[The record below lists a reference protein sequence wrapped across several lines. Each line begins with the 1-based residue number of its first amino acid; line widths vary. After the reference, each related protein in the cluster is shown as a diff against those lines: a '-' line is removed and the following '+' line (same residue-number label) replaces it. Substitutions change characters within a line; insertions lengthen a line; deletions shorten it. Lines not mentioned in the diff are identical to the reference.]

1 MDNTCNRTA
10 AKARRIAEMPRPR
23 LRGLDAATMLNC
35 AAQSLEAP
43 GGRIE
48 RKAEAMKD
56 DYGNLI
62 SSLAVANDK
71 RIVLLVMDGVGDCDN
86 AGTGTALQH
95 ANTPNMDALA
105 ARGACGLGV
114 PVATGV
120 TPGSG
125 PGHLGLFG
133 YDPLVYKVGRGVL
146 SALGIGFEITPR
158 DVAARLNFCTIDA
171 EGNVTD
177 RRAGRI
183 GDDENKRLLAK
194 VRQKLS
200 PPAGVEVLLETVAE
214 HRALM
219 VLRGDDL
226 DEDIGETDPQ
236 AVNVPPLAASRPPH
250 DKSKTARIVEQ
261 IIAQVREILADE
273 AKANMIL
280 ARGFAKFPAWPTFA
294 ERYKL
299 APAAVAG
306 YPMYRGVARLVGIP
320 VFAEPTAAA
329 DICAEAAKALA
340 EHTFVF
346 AHFKYT
352 DKTGEDGDL
361 AGKIA
366 RIEEMDA
373 ALPSLLAAKP
383 DVLVI
388 TADHSTPPSLKA
400 HSWHPVPV
408 LLAGPYIRGGHRGGF
423 DEVAC
428 RGGEIGTI
436 TLKELLP
443 LAMAHAGKLEKFGA

>member
-1 MDNTCNRTA
+1 MEDT
-10 AKARRIAEMPRPR
+10 
-23 LRGLDAATMLNC
+23 
-35 AAQSLEAP
+35 
-43 GGRIE
+43 
-48 RKAEAMKD
+48 
-56 DYGNLI
+56 YGNLI
-62 SSLAVANDK
+62 ASLATENDR

-86 AGTGTALQH
+86 DGGGTALQQ
-95 ANTPNMDALA
+95 ARTPNLDALA
-105 ARGACGLGV
+105 ARGALGLSLPIAV
-114 PVATGV
+114 GV

-133 YDPLVYKVGRGVL
+133 YDPLIYQVGRGVL
-146 SALGIGFEITPR
+146 SALGIEFPLEKR

-171 EGNVTD
+171 DSNVTD

-183 GDDENKRLLAK
+183 GDEENRRVLAK
-194 VRQKLS
+194 IRDGLR
-200 PPAGVEVLLETVAE
+200 PPAGVEVLFETVAE

-219 VLRGDDL
+219 VLRGGGLDDN
-226 DEDIGETDPQ
+226 IGETDPQ
-236 AVNVPPLAASRPPH
+236 AVGVPPLDPARPPH
-250 DKSKTARIVEQ
+250 NASAAAK
-261 IIAQVREILADE
+261 IAAEVIGRVRGILADE
-273 AKANMIL
+273 TRANMIL
-280 ARGFAKFPAWPTFA
+280 ARGFAKFPDWPTFP

-299 APAAVAG
+299 KPAAVAG

-320 VFAEPTAAA
+320 VVSQPTTAA
-329 DICAEAAKALA
+329 DVCAEAAEAMKD
-340 EHTFVF
+340 HTFVF

-361 AGKIA
+361 PGKIE

-373 ALPSLLAAKP
+373 AIPTLLAAKP
-383 DVLVI
+383 DVLLV

-408 LLAGPYIRGGHRGGF
+408 LMSAPHLRGGDGGTF

-428 RGGEIGTI
+428 RSGQIGTI
-436 TLKELLP
+436 QAKELLP